1 MTAVRISE
9 LRAHVGE
16 TVTVRG
22 WVVTTRSSG
31 KIAFVVLR
39 DGIGLPCKA
48 SCPRRRWRTRPG
60 RAFGALTQ
68 EASVAVTGAVRDEPA
83 LARRVRAGGDRPR
96 AARAPVPTIPIPP
109 KEHGTTF
116 LFEHRHLWLRS
127 RRQVAIARVRH
138 EVEQAIRDFFYQRG
152 LHPGRHADPDR
163 RDRRGGGQPLRH
175 RLLRPG
181 QGLPG
186 ADRPAL
192 RRGGGGGARQGLLL
206 RPHVP
211 GREVEDPPAPH
222 RVLDGRARGGV
233 QRLRRQHAAA
243 GDRS

>member
-31 KIAFVVLR
+31 KIAFLVLR
-39 DGIGLPCKA
+39 DGTGYVQGVLSKKEVPEA
-48 SCPRRRWRTRPG
+48 AW
-60 RAFGALTQ
+60 ALFGTLTQ
-68 EASVAVTGAVRDEPA
+68 EATVAVTGVVREDP
-83 LARRVRAGGDRPR
+83 RAPGGCR
-96 AARAPVPTIPIPP
+96 AARSPASSCWARAWTSRSPP
-109 KEHGTTF
+109 RSTGRTF

-127 RRQVAIARVRH
+127 RRQVGDRAGAARGR
-138 EVEQAIRDFFYQRG
+138 AGDPRLLLPAR
-152 LHPGRHADPDR
+152 LHAGRHADPHR

-186 ADRPAL
+186 ADRASSTSRRPRRRWARSTASAPPSAPRSRRPA
-192 RRGGGGGARQGLLL
+192 AT
-206 RPHVP
+206 
-211 GREVEDPPAPH
+211 
-222 RVLDGRARGGV
+222 
-233 QRLRRQHAAA
+233 
-243 GDRS
+243 